1 MQISEPVRKEFSN
14 FLVAYAPLFSDRIK
28 AAIPTFNYGFGVDGV
43 HFRAT
48 FSRSSASNGYELV
61 FEESSFDPHTAR
73 ISCSLAKD
81 GSLSLITAT
90 NINVPR
96 VERVFHAFQ
105 HTVKRSRDLLLKASQ
120 PS

>member
-14 FLVAYAPLFSDRIK
+14 FLVAYAPLFERHIS
-28 AAIPTFNYGFGVDGV
+28 AARPTFNYGFGVDGV

-48 FSRSSASNGYELV
+48 FSRSSVSNGYELA

-90 NINVPR
+90 HINVPR
-96 VERVFHAFQ
+96 VERVFYVFRRI
-105 HTVKRSRDLLLKASQ
+105 VENSRFLL
-120 PS
+120 